1 MQRFISLLI
10 KGEKWFID
18 YMNDDIDKIMFPDFA
33 NILKEKPGQ
42 SLKEIWLFGS
52 RARGDNDDFPD
63 YDVLVVAEGEMSVLR
78 DTIKSVDW
86 EMMEKYGKLVSSI
99 VYTPEIWKK
108 AKLSPLGI
116 NILKEGV
123 LVA

>member
-52 RARGDNDDFPD
+52 RTRGDN
-63 YDVLVVAEGEMSVLR
+63 DVLVVAEGEMSILR
-78 DTIKSVDW
+78 DIIKSVDW